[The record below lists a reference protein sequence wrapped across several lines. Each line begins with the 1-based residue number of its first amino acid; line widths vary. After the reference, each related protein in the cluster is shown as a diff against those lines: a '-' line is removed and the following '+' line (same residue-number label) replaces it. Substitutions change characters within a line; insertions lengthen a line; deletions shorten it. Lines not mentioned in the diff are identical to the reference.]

1 MKTKIKT
8 SNKSKFFIIA
18 AILIFSGVLLFSN
31 LASALTEAE
40 CAAKG
45 DFTSI
50 AGVCVPTET
59 GLPETP
65 ITTILSNLLSWI
77 LGIFGFIAIIAFVIS
92 GIQYLTAAGNE
103 ETLKTAKNN
112 MKWSVVGVIVGISGL
127 VIIGAITRALQATT
141 SYF

>member
-1 MKTKIKT
+1 M
-8 SNKSKFFIIA
+8 
-18 AILIFSGVLLFSN
+18 IFSGVLLFSN
-31 LASALTEAE
+31 LAGALTEAE

-45 DFTSI
+45 DFTSM

-65 ITTILSNLLSWI
+65 IASILSNFLSWI

-103 ETLKTAKNN
+103 TQIENAKKA
-112 MKWSVVGVIVGISGL
+112 MKWSLVGVIVGISGW
-127 VIIGAITRALQATT
+127 
-141 SYF
+141 